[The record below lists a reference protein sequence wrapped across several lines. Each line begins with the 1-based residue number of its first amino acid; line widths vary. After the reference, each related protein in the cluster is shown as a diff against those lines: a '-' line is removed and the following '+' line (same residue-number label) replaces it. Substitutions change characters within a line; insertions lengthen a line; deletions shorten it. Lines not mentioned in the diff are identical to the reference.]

1 MEAAAKGRM
10 TAHEYLALERRALTK
25 SEFLNGRVFAMAGG
39 TREHSI
45 IATNIAAEIH
55 ARVKGKPC
63 TVYNSDMRLKV
74 QTTEYFAYPDVQV
87 ACGEIQMEEAE
98 QDTLLN
104 PRIIVEVLSES
115 TAAWDRGGKFWYYRH
130 IEAFTD
136 YVLISQETWL
146 VEHYTRQPNGSWL
159 FQVAQGSGG
168 VLTLDS
174 VGCSVPLADIYAKT
188 NVDPA
193 NKPSNPKPESKL

>member
-1 MEAAAKGRM
+1 M
-10 TAHEYLALERRALTK
+10 TAQEYVALERHALTK
-25 SEFLNGRVFAMAGG
+25 SEFLSGEVFAMAGG

-55 ARVKGKPC
+55 ARVKAKPC

-74 QTTEYFAYPDVQV
+74 QATEYYAYPDVQV
-87 ACGEIQMEEAE
+87 ACGEIQMEDSE

-115 TAAWDRGGKFWYYRH
+115 TGAWDRGGKFWHYRH
-130 IEAFTD
+130 IETFTD

-159 FQVAQGSGG
+159 LQVAQGSGG
-168 VLTLDS
+168 LLTLDS
-174 VGCSVPLADIYAKT
+174 IGCSVALADIYAKT
-188 NVDPA
+188 NVDPT
-193 NKPSNPKPESKL
+193 NKPLSPKPEARL